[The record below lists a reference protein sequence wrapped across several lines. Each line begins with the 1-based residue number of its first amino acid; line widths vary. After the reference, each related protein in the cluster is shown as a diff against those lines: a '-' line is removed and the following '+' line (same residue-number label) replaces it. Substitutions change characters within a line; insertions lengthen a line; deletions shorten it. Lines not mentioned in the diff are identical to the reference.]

1 MFILSFISSSV
12 EFLSINHTS
21 MYENSELMV
30 FKNVGFLVEIST
42 TWPKDLLGK
51 NVQRLLNVVDNCCWH
66 VTND

>member
-12 EFLSINHTS
+12 EFLSTNHTS

-51 NVQRLLNVVDNCCWH
+51 NV
-66 VTND
+66 